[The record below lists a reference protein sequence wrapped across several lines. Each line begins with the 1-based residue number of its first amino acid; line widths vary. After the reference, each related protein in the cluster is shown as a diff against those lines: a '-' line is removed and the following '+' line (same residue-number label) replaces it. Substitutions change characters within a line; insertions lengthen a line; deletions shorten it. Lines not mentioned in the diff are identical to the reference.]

1 MALFAPFGASLDGAP
16 VTAMTADAASQAIWS
31 EDLQQQ
37 ARRAF
42 AAARAL
48 CTCEGHYHALWGA
61 LRAAGVSVG
70 LTSDEILLASLLSPY
85 RRNGARV
92 LIGGSADPG
101 VLCAVGRIYGASSP
115 TITIIDRCRAP
126 LAVIEE
132 FAAGK
137 GVRCRTLQL
146 DLLDL
151 DGSEQWDH
159 IILHY
164 TPDFLDPATHGRL
177 FKTLALSLAADG
189 VLLGAAITGTRA
201 AGEDAQDIALLFFS
215 YAQHAL
221 QNSSL
226 ADLLHTADFEPM
238 LRSYAAAWSRRRER
252 LPTNEAL
259 WKAVRWA
266 GLRVLNESETPRKR
280 RFVEGAAIIDTNAI
294 FIASCA

>member
-1 MALFAPFGASLDGAP
+1 MFATGGAALDDAC
-16 VTAMTADAASQAIWS
+16 VTAMTADAALHAMWS
-31 EDLQQQ
+31 EDLEQQ

-42 AAARAL
+42 AAGRAL
-48 CTCEGHYHALWGA
+48 CTCEGHYHALWGV

-70 LTSDEILLASLLSPY
+70 LKSDEVLLASLLSPF
-85 RRNGARV
+85 RQNSARV

-101 VLCAVGRIYGASSP
+101 LLCAIGRIYGSSSP
-115 TITIIDRCRAP
+115 TITIIDRCPAP
-126 LAVIEE
+126 LAMIEE

-137 GVRCRTLQL
+137 GVKCRTLQL

-159 IILHY
+159 IFLHY

-177 FKTLALSLAADG
+177 FKRLALSLADDG
-189 VLLGAAITGTRA
+189 VLLGAAITGTQA
-201 AGEDAQDIALLFFS
+201 AGEDPQDIPSLFFS
-215 YAQHAL
+215 YGRNAL

-226 ADLLHTADFEPM
+226 ADLLHTPGFEPM
-238 LRSYAAAWSRRRER
+238 LRTYAAAWTRRREN

-259 WKAVRWA
+259 REALRWA

-280 RFVEGAAIIDTNAI
+280 RFVKGAAIIDANAI
-294 FIASCA
+294 FVAGRA